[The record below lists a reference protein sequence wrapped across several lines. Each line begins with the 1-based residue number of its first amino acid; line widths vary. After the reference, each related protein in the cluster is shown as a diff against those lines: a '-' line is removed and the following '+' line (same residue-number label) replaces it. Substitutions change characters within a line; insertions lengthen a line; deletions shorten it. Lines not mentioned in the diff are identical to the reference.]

1 MPCGKKL
8 SDLERGQIIAFNQV
22 GMSLR
27 EIAKNIGRSHR
38 VVFNLL
44 KVKLFEIF
52 WTKFWN
58 FFNRILKV
66 MQRLNVK
73 EGDQSLI
80 SEQNEEFWRKSVT
93 QLRVTVESE
102 PKLPLKFQIQLFI
115 GQLKN
120 PHILL
125 INACESFRR

>member
-1 MPCGKKL
+1 MPRGKKL

-52 WTKFWN
+52 
-58 FFNRILKV
+58 
-66 MQRLNVK
+66 
-73 EGDQSLI
+73 
-80 SEQNEEFWRKSVT
+80 
-93 QLRVTVESE
+93 
-102 PKLPLKFQIQLFI
+102 
-115 GQLKN
+115 
-120 PHILL
+120 
-125 INACESFRR
+125 